1 MPMYIVLKWGNKTGA
16 GISYS
21 NFRPSGYGRNST
33 NQISDNFKFII
44 GEKQQEISVFFS
56 LGFKN
61 CGVMLWVWK

>member
-1 MPMYIVLKWGNKTGA
+1 MSIFIVLKWVIKTGA

-33 NQISDNFKFII
+33 IQISNNFKFKI
-44 GEKQQEISVFFS
+44 GEKQQGFSVFFS

>member
-1 MPMYIVLKWGNKTGA
+1 MPKCIVSKWVNKTGA

-21 NFRPSGYGRNST
+21 NFRPSWYGRNST
-33 NQISDNFKFII
+33 IQISDNFKFKI
-44 GEKQQEISVFFS
+44 GEKQHEISVFFS